1 MQARIR
7 KQGHWFIWV
16 LALGYFIF
24 YTPYASLV
32 RLLSA
37 SGGFADGVP
46 LLPRTLLA
54 TVATLLIIVTILG
67 WWRYAMKPTLPLIV
81 SGIGTALIIAATTL
95 AYTFR
100 GVSVILALLLMRGG
114 VLIMAPIV
122 DAALR
127 RRVRWFSWA
136 ALFVSL
142 GAVGVAIFFTKELSI
157 TGLVLLNLSA
167 YLTGYALRLLC
178 MTWVGKV
185 DDPVITR
192 RYFVT
197 EILVACSL
205 LVAVPAIIAAAAPG
219 ALRSG
224 YLHAPT
230 TTLAIGFFYAC
241 LYSCL
246 TLLYLDRRENTFTI
260 PLFCGASL
268 LAGISAA
275 VILSRAAGLHAPAT
289 GDLVGALLMLA
300 ALLLLSPFHH
310 QLEDAWAFLRGR
322 GLRAAAVPAAN
333 RLILFVCSGNTCRSP
348 MAAAISNAEL
358 AARLGLPLDAVLR
371 GRIRAESAGLTPR
384 LGSPMTDA
392 SHVAL
397 GGLSITAPRH
407 EARELAPELVAG
419 ADVIYTM
426 TASQRQALLERFPEA
441 ASKVRCLDPDGDIP
455 DPIGQAQEV
464 YEAVARRMQA
474 LVRMRLDE
482 VGAA

>member
-1 MQARIR
+1 VQASIR

-16 LALGYFIF
+16 LALGYFLF
-24 YTPYASLV
+24 YTPYAALV
-32 RLLSA
+32 RSLAS
-37 SGGFADGVP
+37 SGGFANGVP

-54 TVATLLIIVTILG
+54 TVATLMAIVTMLG
-67 WWRYAMKPTLPLIV
+67 WWRYAMKPTLPLLV

-114 VLIMAPIV
+114 VLVMAPII

-127 RRVRWFSWA
+127 RKVRWFSWA
-136 ALFVSL
+136 ALLVSL
-142 GAVGVAIFFTKELSI
+142 SAVGVAIFFTKDRSI
-157 TGLVLLNLSA
+157 TGLVVLNLSA

-197 EILVACSL
+197 EMLVACAL
-205 LVAVPAIIAAAAPG
+205 LVAVPALIAVAAPG

-224 YLHAPT
+224 YLHAPQ

-241 LYSCL
+241 LYACL
-246 TLLYLDRRENTFTI
+246 TLIYLDRRENTFTI
-260 PLFCGASL
+260 PLFCGSSL

-275 VILSRAAGLHAPAT
+275 LILHRVAGLRAPSS

-310 QLEDAWAFLRGR
+310 RLEDAWAFLRGR
-322 GLRAAAVPAAN
+322 PLRAAAVPAAN

-348 MAAAISNAEL
+348 MAAAIANAEL
-358 AARLGLPLDAVLR
+358 AARHGMPLDAVLR
-371 GRIRAESAGLTPR
+371 GRLRAESAGLTPR

-392 SHVAL
+392 SHTAL

-407 EARELAPELVAG
+407 EARELAPELVAA

-426 TASQRQALLERFPEA
+426 TASQQQMLLERFPEA
-441 ASKVRCLDPDGDIP
+441 APKVRCLDPEGDIP
-455 DPIGQAQEV
+455 DPIGQADSV
-464 YEAVARRMQA
+464 YVAVAQRMQM

-482 VGAA
+482 MRGV